1 MRITKKI
8 IVYVLIGC
16 LICSNIFPSFV
27 FAENNENQC
36 WACSGTPDGMQMYI
50 NFQVELLWILQW
62 SEKEKK
68 EYWWTKRSW
77 LFGWGFFAV
86 PEAFINSIKTKVK
99 KNIDRDLESTRSM
112 MVSTVILYKL
122 TLSHAL
128 SEWLLSIS
136 ILFRNESFVRDYKI
150 LQEIDMSTNDIIRD
164 MAELWIWNKK
174 VSPDVYLQLQN
185 LQMTYTQEYGWRYP
199 IFERFVVSDDVKN
212 KQLLTFIYRLN
223 SLMKWVLYNVEH
235 KYFLRLNASVLENF
249 LYDDGRKIEIIFND
263 KFLDYVANG
272 YECAVWGCN
281 YGTKRAAR
289 ELGKDIAETG
299 RKAWKAFWRSKD
311 LIVNSTKE
319 LWAVLK
325 NMPKTYTKTVR
336 WAENDWW
343 LTDKQI
349 QLLRTIYGVDTK
361 HLTTSQLQSLKLF
374 RANTKEEFQPITD
387 LASTIW
393 SWAKIIR
400 NGLTKKPVFPT
411 MKNEISSTSSD
422 QVIRNNK
429 SLQTQSRDDFTES
442 MKGVIAQTLA
452 LKTQDKQI
460 ALWATNQDLVSF
472 VQIWEYI
479 HKILI
484 NEDIK
489 GADWLVQVL
498 WTLCEY
504 QCSNKWNKN
513 CFAK

>member
-1 MRITKKI
+1 MKITKKI
-8 IVYVLIGC
+8 IVYVLMC
-16 LICSNIFPSFV
+16 CFV
-27 FAENNENQC
+27 FSNVLSSYAFAEDNQNQC
-36 WACSGTPDGMQMYI
+36 WACGSTPDGMQMYI

-62 SEKEKK
+62 SENERKVF
-68 EYWWTKRSW
+68 WWIKRSG
-77 LFGWGFFAV
+77 LFGWWYFAI
-86 PEAFINSIKTKVK
+86 PEAFINSVKTKVK
-99 KNIDRDLESTRSM
+99 NNVEKSLESARSLM
-112 MVSTVILYKL
+112 ISSVILYKL

-174 VSPDVYLQLQN
+174 VSPDVYLQIQN
-185 LQMTYTQEYGWRYP
+185 LQTTYSQEYGWRYP
-199 IFERFVVSDDVKN
+199 IFEKFVISDDVKN

-235 KYFLRLNASVLENF
+235 KYLLKLNASVLENL
-249 LYDDGRKIEIIFND
+249 LYDDGGQIEIKFND

-272 YECAVWGCN
+272 YECAVWWCN

-289 ELGKDIAETG
+289 ELAKDATESRGKMG
-299 RKAWKAFWRSKD
+299 KAFWRSKD

-336 WAENDWW
+336 WADNDWW

-349 QLLRTIYGVDTK
+349 QLLRTIYGADTK
-361 HLTTSQLQSLKLF
+361 NLTTTQLQSLQLF
-374 RANTKEEFQPITD
+374 RSNTKEEFQPIID
-387 LASTIW
+387 LASGIW
-393 SWAKIIR
+393 SWAKHIR
-400 NGLTKKPVFPT
+400 NGITKKPIFPT
-411 MKNEISSTSSD
+411 VQNEISSNSSE
-422 QVIRNNK
+422 QVIKNNK
-429 SLQTQSRDDFTES
+429 AFQSQSQNDFTES

-460 ALWATNQDLVSF
+460 ALWTTNQDVVSF
-472 VQIWEYI
+472 VQMWEYI

-484 NEDIK
+484 DEDIK
-489 GADWLVQVL
+489 GANWLIEKL
-498 WTLCEY
+498 WSLCEY
-504 QCSNKWNKN
+504 QCSNKWSKN